1 MAFQEACKREYIRSC
16 SVSLR
21 CIIHMAF
28 ATFRQGSRNV
38 VIDLAENSKG
48 FAYRCNGNTG
58 VVFLQ

>member
-1 MAFQEACKREYIRSC
+1 
-16 SVSLR
+16 VSLR

-58 VVFLQ
+58 VIFLQ